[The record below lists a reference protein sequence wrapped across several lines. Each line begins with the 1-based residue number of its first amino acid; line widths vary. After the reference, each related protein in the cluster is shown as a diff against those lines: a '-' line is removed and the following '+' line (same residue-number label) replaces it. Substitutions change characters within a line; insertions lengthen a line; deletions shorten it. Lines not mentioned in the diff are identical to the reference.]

1 MTAQSSSIL
10 SSDQRQRLGE
20 LVDHV
25 VAGGAGLPSAS
36 EAEVHTV
43 WIDRALAVRPDL
55 ADPVLHA
62 LSKSGAVADVASH
75 LREKEPDAFNA
86 FAFAVASAYLINPR
100 VRELLGFPGALPE
113 KNPAFPDEAEAYLEG
128 GLLDPVIQR
137 GPIWRHAPR

>member
-1 MTAQSSSIL
+1 MTAHSSGVL
-10 SSDQRQRLGE
+10 SVDQRQRLAE
-20 LVDHV
+20 LADHV
-25 VAGGAGLPSAS
+25 VGGGAGLPSAS

-43 WIDRALAVRPDL
+43 WIDRAIAVRPDL
-55 ADPVLHA
+55 ADPVMDA
-62 LSKSGAVADVASH
+62 VNRSGTPAEVAAH

-86 FAFAVASAYLINPR
+86 FAFAVAGAYLINPH